1 MKNQIAR
8 DPVKG
13 IKELEAPLRMNFNT
27 LVTTK
32 VLMSTY
38 RKSLEWEETYRNG
51 EEEIADPNDAED
63 ADLEGNMSEDE
74 SDLEDELKVES
85 EEETEGQAD

>member
-1 MKNQIAR
+1 MKNEIAR

-13 IKELEAPLRMNFNT
+13 IKELEERLWKNFNT
-27 LVTTK
+27 LVTRK

-51 EEEIADPNDAED
+51 EEEIADPDDAED
-63 ADLEGNMSEDE
+63 ADPEENMSEDE
-74 SDLEDELKVES
+74 SDLEDELEVES
-85 EEETEGQAD
+85 EEETEGEAD

>member
-8 DPVKG
+8 DPVRG

-63 ADLEGNMSEDE
+63 ADLEENMSEDE